1 MSNAYKIAGN
11 RFFSQ
16 LDGGVQIMGKTTDKI
31 GFYGTTPVTQ
41 QAATG
46 GLSRDYLATSSAA
59 TMWGFSTSTQANQV
73 ISAIAALQA
82 MGLIA

>member
-1 MSNAYKIAGN
+1 MSNAYKTAGK

-16 LDGGVQIMGKTTDKI
+16 LDGGTQIMGKTTDLLS
-31 GFYGTTPVTQ
+31 FYGATPVTQ

-46 GLSRDYLATSSAA
+46 GSPVTTLATSSAA
-59 TMWGFSTSTQANQV
+59 TMWGFATSTQANQV
-73 ISAIAALQA
+73 IAAMVALQT